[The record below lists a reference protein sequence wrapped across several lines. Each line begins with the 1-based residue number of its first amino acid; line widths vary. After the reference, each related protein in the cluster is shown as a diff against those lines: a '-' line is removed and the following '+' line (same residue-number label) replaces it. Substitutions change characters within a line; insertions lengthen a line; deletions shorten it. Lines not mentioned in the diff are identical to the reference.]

1 MSTPLIERLFKWSQA
16 SFTAAAANS
25 VPATAGVYVV
35 AEVKRVLGLP
45 ISVLPYYVG
54 QSDNLRRRL
63 LQHCDLRQ
71 SHNQDVYLLSDKPC
85 IEFWWASC
93 NRSDLDL
100 IERHLIRNLQPSM
113 NKIEYKE

>member
-1 MSTPLIERLFKWSQA
+1 MSTPLTERPYKWSHA
-16 SFTAAAANS
+16 PFTAAAVNG
-25 VPATAGVYVV
+25 VPAVSGVYVI
-35 AEVKRVLGLP
+35 AEINRVLGLP
-45 ISVLPYYVG
+45 VSVLPYYIG

-71 SHNQDVYLLSDKPC
+71 SHNQDVYLLSDKPY
-85 IEFWWASC
+85 IEFWWTTCS
-93 NRSDLDL
+93 RSDLDL